1 MEGDE
6 LDFLNFALSR
16 RRRSEHIVVADVA
29 TTQTEQNL
37 VADIQAEQIAVADT
51 PVCRKRKF
59 TRYTDDGRRVRTVKP
74 EPPMSKELSMARAR
88 EALAKKRFAALKKV
102 GLTVVQEVCNVVAQK
117 SKLRISLGGLARQL
131 QKQTRKKRS
140 LATLDA
146 DCVQITCT
154 VVLAPHTLQD
164 MAYSQEVLTSTLR
177 RMYGCGHTVVHRTIR
192 ATAMAELLLQEAMLN
207 RIISDL
213 EVGPRPD
220 FCLCVPYHDGTS
232 P

>member
-16 RRRSEHIVVADVA
+16 RRRSEQIVVADVA
-29 TTQTEQNL
+29 TTQTEQNV
-37 VADIQAEQIAVADT
+37 VAEIEAEQIVVADT

-59 TRYTDDGRRVRTVKP
+59 TQYTDDGRRVRTVKP
-74 EPPMSKELSMARAR
+74 GPPMSKELSMARAR

-146 DCVQITCT
+146 DCVQITRK
-154 VVLAPHTLQD
+154 VVLAAHFARHGVLPGSFDKHSKQDVWMRPHRCASNHSGDRHGGTVAARGYAEQD
-164 MAYSQEVLTSTLR
+164 Y
-177 RMYGCGHTVVHRTIR
+177 
-192 ATAMAELLLQEAMLN
+192 
-207 RIISDL
+207 
-213 EVGPRPD
+213 
-220 FCLCVPYHDGTS
+220 F
-232 P
+232 